1 MNKRKHSPGR
11 IRPRNVGQTFL
22 PGEVTEVRLPTA
34 YELHI
39 ASAAD
44 AIINVLALS
53 EAPRKHARIFRAQTI
68 AKHALLQYLRVLIE
82 DWSRRGYCADRIMLM
97 SPDER
102 RKFAAGASEVEIERS
117 TKEVIVEVPISNTF
131 PDSLFDDSGDAAD
144 IEATD
149 RKTWNLSVFQEKID
163 AAPLPVRPLAS
174 KPVGISKCYQEF
186 PVKPGLNCY
195 SSLAYLPLGTVVKL
209 LRSLNKS
216 HRKTPVF
223 RTHDQSQLKHPK
235 NNLPSHDWSQF
246 KHPPCRISIAK
257 NAL

>member
-1 MNKRKHSPGR
+1 MNKRNHSPGR
-11 IRPRNVGQTFL
+11 VHPRNFGQTFL
-22 PGEVTEVRLPTA
+22 PGEVTKVRLPTA

-39 ASAAD
+39 VSAAD

-97 SPDER
+97 SPDKR
-102 RKFAAGASEVEIERS
+102 RKFAAGTSKVEIERS

-131 PDSLFDDSGDAAD
+131 PDSLFDGSGDAAD

-149 RKTWNLSVFQEKID
+149 RKAWNLSVFQEKIHST
-163 AAPLPVRPLAS
+163 PLAVRPS
-174 KPVGISKCYQEF
+174 TSESVGISKRYQEL

-195 SSLAYLPLGTVVKL
+195 SSLAYLPLSAVVEL
-209 LRSLNKS
+209 LRSLNES
-216 HRKTPVF
+216 HRKQFVHKTKN
-223 RTHDQSQLKHPK
+223 KHGNSAANQK
-235 NNLPSHDWSQF
+235 D
-246 KHPPCRISIAK
+246 R
-257 NAL
+257 